1 MLLSDVSDT
10 RSTSAVQRKN
20 KAVDK
25 ALDGSITSNP
35 KPTES
40 RSRPVIQFSGITV
53 NTTVSSSQNKATNK
67 HRTYSPDFVPRTPG
81 GVPNDVRAERFT
93 QADAAGVTITKRSGS
108 HQVTG
113 RGQMTSRTH
122 KG

>member
-1 MLLSDVSDT
+1 MLLSDISDT

-20 KAVDK
+20 KAIDK

-35 KPTES
+35 KPNES
-40 RSRPVIQFSGITV
+40 RSRPVTQFSGITA
-53 NTTVSSSQNKATNK
+53 NSSFQNKATNK
-67 HRTYSPDFVPRTPG
+67 HRTYSPDSVPRTPG
-81 GVPNDVRAERFT
+81 GVPNDVTAERFT

-113 RGQMTSRTH
+113 RGPMTSRTQ